1 MFDPSDLLKH
11 DDFIVV
17 TVTTD
22 NVKSQVGEII
32 KGVDTGL
39 RRLFRNIGDSTA
51 KHMRRNV
58 SAPQPY
64 GGTETTIV
72 RRQGRVYDTIGYRI
86 TKDDPGPYMQVGAIK
101 GTAFGRQL
109 ARVHDQGKTIY
120 PKNGWWHAG
129 EYHRYLIYPPFGS
142 PARDPATGEQIMNAS
157 QTAEKFYSQWDLKDK
172 ILVRRTQGSP
182 VEVAFFKRSSV
193 RIPAR
198 GIISRE
204 VVHVQRELER
214 KLATYIDASLRLET
228 IRI

>member
-1 MFDPSDLLKH
+1 MFDPSDLLQH

-17 TVTTD
+17 TVSTD
-22 NVKSQVGEII
+22 NVKQQVGEIVR
-32 KGVDTGL
+32 GVDVGL
-39 RRLFRNIGDSTA
+39 RKLFRNIGDSTA
-51 KHMRRNV
+51 KRMRRNV
-58 SAPQPY
+58 NAPQPY
-64 GGTETTIV
+64 GGTDTTTV
-72 RRQGRVYDTIGYRI
+72 RRQGRIYNTIGYRI

-129 EYHRYLIYPPFGS
+129 EYHRYLIYPPEGS
-142 PARDPATGEQIMNAS
+142 PARDPATGEQIMNAN
-157 QTAEKFYSQWDLKDK
+157 QTAAKFHSQWDFGDK
-172 ILVRRTQGSP
+172 ILVRRTEGALP
-182 VEVAFFKRSSV
+182 EVAFYKRGSV

-198 GIISRE
+198 RIISRE
-204 VVHVQRELER
+204 VDHVQRELER